1 MDFEI
6 AIIGGGPAG
15 LAAGLYAAR
24 ARRKVVLF
32 EGEAIGG
39 QAATTDRVANYP
51 GFPEEIAGFE
61 LTAKMEEQA
70 KKLGVQVES
79 ANVTGLSQENRTFVL
94 TTPKGNYTASKV
106 IVASG
111 VASRKLGVPGEDK
124 FRGRGV
130 SYCATC
136 DGAFFRDKNVLV
148 VGGGDSAVEEAIFL
162 TRFARKVGI
171 VHRRDQ
177 LRATKIVQ
185 EEAKANPKIEFF
197 YNRVVTSLEGEDTLG
212 KVILKDVQSGASEEI
227 AADGIFIYIGNIPR
241 TEFLTG
247 FLELSPEGY
256 ISTDERMRTSRP
268 GLYAAG
274 DVRSKSLRQ
283 IVTAVS
289 DGAIAAVEADKELTS
304 GI

>member
-51 GFPEEIAGFE
+51 GFEEIAGFE

-70 KKLGVQVES
+70 KKLGVQVEYTR
-79 ANVTGLSQENRTFVL
+79 AGGLTQENRNFVIA
-94 TTPKGNYTASKV
+94 TSKGNFTSSKV

-111 VASRKLGVPGEDK
+111 VAPKKLGVEGED
-124 FRGRGV
+124 RYLGRGV

-136 DGAFFRDKNVLV
+136 DGAFFRDKEVLV

-162 TRFARKVGI
+162 TRFATKVGI
-171 VHRRDQ
+171 VHRRDE

-185 EEAKANPKIEFF
+185 EEARANPKLNFF
-197 YNRVVTSLEGEDTLG
+197 YNRVIVGLKGDEALT
-212 KVILKDVQSGASEEI
+212 KAVLKDVQSGALEEV
-227 AADGIFIYIGNIPR
+227 ATHGVFVYIGNLPR

-256 ISTDERMRTSRP
+256 IPTDERMRTMRP
-268 GLYAAG
+268 GLFAAG
-274 DVRSKSLRQ
+274 DVRTKSLRQ
-283 IVTAVS
+283 IVTAVA
-289 DGAIAAVEADKELTS
+289 DGAIAAVEADRELTG